1 MSNSIHDILHKLSLI
16 EAKISP
22 AMPKIKGLNAQQKS
36 VPQLPALFKPTKIKA
51 LGAKTDPEHPTH
63 GYMVG
68 SNESEEPTRSALEEA
83 MQEVEEDMLSKVKK
97 DLTTYLDQLEQKV
110 RVDRDLKDKAKD
122 EIEDENPAKPGRQDH
137 HEEEEID
144 EDPTPSEAGDSEE
157 AAPAPQINPTLAES
171 PVKTFTLEDG
181 TCLEC
186 YGDEGRGFEIR
197 HRGRSMPTRF
207 PNLDHAQM
215 AVDLYRAR
223 RNKQDD
229 SQDYIEEK

>member
-1 MSNSIHDILHKLSLI
+1 MSHDIHDILHKLSLI

-36 VPQLPALFKPTKIKA
+36 VPQLPALFKPNKIKA
-51 LGAKTDPEHPTH
+51 LGSKTDPTHPTH
-63 GYMVG
+63 DYMVG
-68 SNESEEPTRSALEEA
+68 SNESAESTKSSLEEA

-122 EIEDENPAKPGRQDH
+122 EIEDENPAKPGRQTH
-137 HEEEEID
+137 HEEEIE
-144 EDPTPSEAGDSEE
+144 EDPTPSELGDSGE
-157 AAPAPQINPTLAES
+157 APPAPVQDPTLAES

-197 HRGRSMPTRF
+197 RQGRSMPTRF